1 MDAVRCEWCMKVC
14 GIGRDI
20 FMKLDNVVIEL
31 SCISADDLFIGFYG
45 RTWGLLHQVHNL
57 DFLKIF
63 MYCVSQTSCKHLSN
77 KIKQSFIRF
86 RTSI

>member
-1 MDAVRCEWCMKVC
+1 MEAVRCEWCMKVC

-45 RTWGLLHQVHNL
+45 RT
-57 DFLKIF
+57 
-63 MYCVSQTSCKHLSN
+63 
-77 KIKQSFIRF
+77 
-86 RTSI
+86 